1 MLYGYEAINLYLLD
15 SPGCRAGVFAPRGVT
30 NLIANPKEA
39 S

>member
-1 MLYGYEAINLYLLD
+1 MLYACEAINLDVPD
-15 SPGCRAGVFAPRGVT
+15 SPCCRAGVFAPRGVT